1 MLALRPSLPHQ
12 RGFTLVELMITVA
25 IIGILSAVAYP
36 SYTQYLQKGRRAE
49 AKAALMENMQ
59 LFERHFAQVN
69 TYAVNSSTLGQVWQ
83 GYKPYSGDT
92 APSASFTPN
101 YAIVAGA
108 CPAYGTPD
116 QCVELQARPNKGDPT
131 CGTLVYRSTGEK
143 ANIITGTTA
152 YVIPPTSGCW

>member
-1 MLALRPSLPHQ
+1 
-12 RGFTLVELMITVA
+12 MITIAIVA
-25 IIGILSAVAYP
+25 ILSAVAYP

-49 AKAALMENMQ
+49 AKASLMENMQ
-59 LFERHFAQVN
+59 LFERHYAQVN
-69 TYAVNSSTLGQVWQ
+69 TYAVNATTLNQVWQ
-83 GYKPYSGDT
+83 GYKQYSGDT
-92 APSASFTPN
+92 APSASFTPS
-101 YAIVAGA
+101 YRIAAGA

-116 QCVELQARPNKGDPT
+116 QCVELQAIPNKGDPT